1 MILADTLARVRL
13 LESRN
18 MTVTVSFCTKSK
30 TSFDRS
36 KHALSERERERQ
48 RETDSQR
55 QSDRQTE
62 TDRQAET
69 DIEREGETETE
80 TI

>member
-18 MTVTVSFCTKSK
+18 MSVMVSFCTKSK

-36 KHALSERERERQ
+36 KHASSERERERQ

-55 QSDRQTE
+55 QTVR
-62 TDRQAET
+62 DRQAET
-69 DIEREGETETE
+69 DRQRQTETQKQ
-80 TI
+80 TQ